1 MRNENMRKL
10 IIWVTVVAMVLVT
23 FAGAVSI
30 FGN

>member
-23 FAGAVSI
+23 FAGAVAI